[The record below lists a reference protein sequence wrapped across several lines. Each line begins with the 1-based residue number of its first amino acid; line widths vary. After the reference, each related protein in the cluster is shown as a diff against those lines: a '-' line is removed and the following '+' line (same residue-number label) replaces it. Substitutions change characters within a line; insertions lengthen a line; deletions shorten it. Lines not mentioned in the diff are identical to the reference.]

1 MRLTQIDISNFR
13 GIRSLSLSL
22 DDCTILIGENNTG
35 KTTILDALQACLSRN
50 LNRRGGIFSEYD
62 YYLSERYRQPAESDP
77 IEITL
82 RFVERYEGEWPDEIP
97 QTLAKAVQTR
107 DDGKQSIVLRVRS
120 YFDDERADFVTDWH
134 FLDLSGHELIAAREP
149 RNIISLQQLVPV
161 FYLAAL
167 RDSDQEFRPRS
178 QFWGPFV
185 RNLKVD
191 PDVRQALE
199 DELAALNQR
208 VLTSN
213 ESFDTIRERLSK
225 TGQMVPLANNDPV
238 SIEAIPSR
246 LFDILARTQV
256 MFRSVSGAPLPIGRH
271 GEGTQSLAVMCL
283 FDAFLQSRITNSYT
297 EFTTPI
303 LTLEEPEGHLHPSAT
318 HSVAGL
324 LQGLKGQKII
334 ATHSGDLVAEFPL
347 NSLRRFCRKGGEI
360 TVHQLKEGTLTDQQM
375 QKINHH
381 IRSTRGNL
389 LFSRCWL
396 LVEGETDRIIFE
408 GCARLLGRD
417 LVYEG
422 VTCVEY
428 RHIGIGVDVLIKLA
442 DSLGIEWLIVAD
454 GDQAGTSYVDSAR
467 GQLGTRSTSDHI
479 QQMDHGD
486 MEVFLCMEGYGAVF
500 KAGVSPQKKG
510 TITAKVGTIGYW
522 EQVNDAQQR
531 KSKPQ
536 NAIAVIDEME
546 RLGNQCMP
554 NQLRQIVESA
564 LTLASETE

>member
-1 MRLTQIDISNFR
+1 M
-13 GIRSLSLSL
+13 
-22 DDCTILIGENNTG
+22 
-35 KTTILDALQACLSRN
+35 
-50 LNRRGGIFSEYD
+50 
-62 YYLSERYRQPAESDP
+62 
-77 IEITL
+77 
-82 RFVERYEGEWPDEIP
+82 
-97 QTLAKAVQTR
+97 
-107 DDGKQSIVLRVRS
+107 
-120 YFDDERADFVTDWH
+120 
-134 FLDLSGHELIAAREP
+134 
-149 RNIISLQQLVPV
+149 
-161 FYLAAL
+161 
-167 RDSDQEFRPRS
+167 
-178 QFWGPFV
+178 
-185 RNLKVD
+185 
-191 PDVRQALE
+191 
-199 DELAALNQR
+199 
-208 VLTSN
+208 
-213 ESFDTIRERLSK
+213 
-225 TGQMVPLANNDPV
+225 
-238 SIEAIPSR
+238 
-246 LFDILARTQV
+246 
-256 MFRSVSGAPLPIGRH
+256 
-271 GEGTQSLAVMCL
+271 
-283 FDAFLQSRITNSYT
+283 
-297 EFTTPI
+297 
-303 LTLEEPEGHLHPSAT
+303 
-318 HSVAGL
+318 
-324 LQGLKGQKII
+324 
-334 ATHSGDLVAEFPL
+334 AEFPL

-428 RHIGIGVDVLIKLA
+428 RHIGIGVDVLINYLA